1 MGWEVAERKS
11 FKVADL
17 ASPGSLL
24 ERVFVSSQLLSPGV
38 ADPLGK
44 WFERATAVTEWHS
57 EAAIDAHSVRK
68 SDDYEPSFMS
78 YAPLSF
84 YARVKSLFQ
93 RSRPW
98 VHRTSPVL
106 LLGRNL

>member
-44 WFERATAVTEWHS
+44 WFGRATAVTEWHS

-68 SDDYEPSFMS
+68 SDVLYVLCATVF
-78 YAPLSF
+78 L
-84 YARVKSLFQ
+84 
-93 RSRPW
+93 RSSKVPF
-98 VHRTSPVL
+98 PEKPA
-106 LLGRNL
+106 LGP